1 MEPLNIIN
9 NYNTEDYILE
19 EMANKY
25 YEGEYRERKVFEDNE
40 DDIGRILYEMQMEDK
55 NAQLAYND
63 FKIKVK
69 DDLLYEAILYMYKPT
84 LKERISPR
92 TEALS
97 KTLVKDFIQENGSEK
112 LLKDYRNKSYLLS
125 ELFNL
130 VNEYSDAIL
139 EKVDR
144 NDISSFVIDTDLKD
158 DFFNTLETE
167 DFQSI
172 STLVNQRIAGA
183 IDEFIIDNQQTKA
196 QIRDIVNQTK
206 ERIDSKQ
213 NIPQDIEEEYRDICK
228 TDIERLK
235 RNKIKTVLECLIFN
249 IAESSIKNPDLREIY
264 FKDNKPDMDMII
276 DESITVYSLLE
287 TLNTC
292 KLINVNEEYI
302 INFLNSFKR

>member
-1 MEPLNIIN
+1 METLNIIN
-9 NYNTEDYILE
+9 NYNPEDYILE
-19 EMANKY
+19 ELSNKY
-25 YEGEYRERKVFEDNE
+25 YEGEIRERKTLTDNE
-40 DDIGRILYEMQMEDK
+40 DDIGKILYEMQMEDK
-55 NAQLAYND
+55 NTQLAYED
-63 FKIKVK
+63 FKTKIK
-69 DDLLYEAILYMYKPT
+69 DDLLYEAILYIYKPT

-97 KTLVKDFIQENGSEK
+97 KTLVKDFIQENCSDK
-112 LLKDYRNKSYLLS
+112 LLKEYHNKSYLLS
-125 ELFNL
+125 ALTTV
-130 VNEYSDAIL
+130 VNEYSNAIL

-144 NDISSFVIDTDLKD
+144 NNVSSFVIDTDLKD
-158 DFFNTLETE
+158 DFFNTLESE

-213 NIPQDIEEEYRDICK
+213 NIPQDLEEEYRDICK

-235 RNKIKTVLECLIFN
+235 RNKIKTILECLIFN
-249 IAESSIKNPDLREIY
+249 ITESSIKNPKLREIY
-264 FKDNKPDMDMII
+264 FNNSKPDIDMII

-292 KLINVNEEYI
+292 KFINVNEEYI
-302 INFLNSFKR
+302 INFLNSFKK